1 MKAHALGFGLLLSWL
16 VVQPYYRDLTQPVL
30 SRVWRAFWDWNT

>member
-1 MKAHALGFGLLLSWL
+1 MKAHAPGFGLLLSWL